1 MPTVRVRDIMQK
13 FIVILGFISILSSIN
28 VHAEPGTFLPG
39 FEDIPLM
46 TGLKPQKN
54 RDFIFDTPSGRI
66 IEETAFGNS
75 SRAQVTQFYDSTLPE
90 LGWKKIG
97 SRIFERDGERL
108 NIKCY
113 GQDGDLSVRF
123 TLTPGK

>member
-1 MPTVRVRDIMQK
+1 MQK
-13 FIVILGFISILSSIN
+13 ILTILGFISILNATN
-28 VHAEPGTFLPG
+28 VHAEPSAFLPG
-39 FEDIPLM
+39 FEDVPLM

-75 SRAQVTQFYDSTLPE
+75 SRAQVTQFYGSTLPE

-108 NIKCY
+108 NIECY
-113 GQDGDLSVRF
+113 GHDGNLSVRF
-123 TLTPGK
+123 TLTPVK